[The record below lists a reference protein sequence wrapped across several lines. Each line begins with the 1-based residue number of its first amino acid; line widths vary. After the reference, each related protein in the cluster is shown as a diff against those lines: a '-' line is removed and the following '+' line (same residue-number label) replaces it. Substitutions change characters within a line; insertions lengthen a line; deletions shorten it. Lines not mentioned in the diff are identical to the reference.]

1 MACANAQHVVGR
13 GSGLGMSAYMVA
25 KLVSFLPLRIA
36 NGSSLEHVP
45 ELPDEVEREEA
56 SVRVS
61 ACYAQGGREQVIGS
75 CTEKRDL
82 LRLLQSGTLDPAASS
97 MSQDAVES
105 RAQTAD

>member
-45 ELPDEVEREEA
+45 ELPDEVQREEA

-61 ACYAQGGREQVIGS
+61 ACRHRRVGVWGVGCRF
-75 CTEKRDL
+75 
-82 LRLLQSGTLDPAASS
+82 
-97 MSQDAVES
+97 
-105 RAQTAD
+105 